1 MKFGLI
7 GYPLS
12 HSFSQEYFTKKF
24 QSLGLEDFS
33 YQLLPLV
40 DINEVVPLLQQ
51 DFIGFNVTIPYKE
64 KIIPFLDELD
74 PVSEAIGAVNTVV
87 KTDLGRWKGYNT
99 DASGFEESLLQW
111 LGSSE
116 LPEKALVLG
125 TGGASKAVRYVL
137 QRQGVEV
144 SLVSRSFHAQYT
156 YGSLDRNVI
165 KNHLLIINTTPV
177 GMYPHADQSPSI
189 PYAALTPDH
198 WLYDLIYNPGNTLF
212 LARGEQAGAMTKN
225 GLEMLRLQ
233 ADHAWAIWKLYGKF

>member
-111 LGSSE
+111 LGSSD
-116 LPEKALVLG
+116 LPERHWSSAQEAPLKQFG
-125 TGGASKAVRYVL
+125 MFSNVR
-137 QRQGVEV
+137 E
-144 SLVSRSFHAQYT
+144 
-156 YGSLDRNVI
+156 
-165 KNHLLIINTTPV
+165 
-177 GMYPHADQSPSI
+177 
-189 PYAALTPDH
+189 
-198 WLYDLIYNPGNTLF
+198 
-212 LARGEQAGAMTKN
+212 
-225 GLEMLRLQ
+225 
-233 ADHAWAIWKLYGKF
+233 